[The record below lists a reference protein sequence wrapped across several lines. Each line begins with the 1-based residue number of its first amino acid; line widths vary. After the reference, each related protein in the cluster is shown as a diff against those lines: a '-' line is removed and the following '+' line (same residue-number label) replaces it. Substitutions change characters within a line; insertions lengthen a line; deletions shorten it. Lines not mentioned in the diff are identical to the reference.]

1 MRFEML
7 YSLNN
12 ISELWQMGRLSLNNN
27 VNFSFDSFWSLTA
40 YKLFYGKE
48 KTTMKVV
55 YVSWDDNEIQKLFE
69 FI

>member
-1 MRFEML
+1 
-7 YSLNN
+7 
-12 ISELWQMGRLSLNNN
+12 MGRLSLNNN